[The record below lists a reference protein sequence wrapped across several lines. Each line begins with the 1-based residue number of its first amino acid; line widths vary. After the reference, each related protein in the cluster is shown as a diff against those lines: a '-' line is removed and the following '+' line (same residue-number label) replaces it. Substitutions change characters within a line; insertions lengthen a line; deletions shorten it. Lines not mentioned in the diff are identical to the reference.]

1 MSEAPLKNFR
11 SLDAGKIT
19 ATIYLL
25 RIGVVALAH
34 GKEGRSMMLRSAATR
49 CRYGLLAME
58 VS

>member
-25 RIGVVALAH
+25 RIGVVALV
-34 GKEGRSMMLRSAATR
+34 GVILGGLMGAATF
-49 CRYGLLAME
+49 
-58 VS
+58 